1 MSQFEAEK
9 TPQQEP
15 LFNIGAVS
23 RMTEIPEATLRVWE
37 RRYSFPNATRTGGG
51 HRLYSQH
58 EIRRIQWVKR
68 QIDAGVQASL
78 AIQALHRTEQESS
91 QPFFAQEPGLH
102 SLEKST
108 SAEITLAGYHQ
119 RLFEALTAHDT
130 AQTDTLLTE
139 SLGFFPLENILL
151 DVISPTLADIG
162 EAWSEGR
169 INVATEHFA
178 SNALRNHLLAWLR
191 SSPPAYPVSPVVL
204 ACAPG
209 ELHEGSLLI
218 LAVLLRRLRWNVIY
232 LGQSMPLAD
241 LATFMDEVKPSVLV
255 FVAMMEPPARALTE
269 WFHWLPK
276 VAESGTPIVAFGG
289 RAFNEYPHLAELVP
303 GILLGSTLREG
314 VAMLDRLLHKLNPL
328 L

>member
-1 MSQFEAEK
+1 MSQFEAER

-58 EIRRIQWVKR
+58 EVRRIQWVKR
-68 QIDAGVQASL
+68 QIDAGMQASL

-91 QPFFAQEPGLH
+91 QPFSAQDTAPNLDK
-102 SLEKST
+102 LLST
-108 SAEITLAGYHQ
+108 EITLDGYHQ
-119 RLFEALTAHDT
+119 RLLDALITHETGKAD
-130 AQTDTLLTE
+130 ALITE

-162 EAWSEGR
+162 VAWSEGR
-169 INVATEHFA
+169 INIATEHFA
-178 SNALRNHLLAWLR
+178 TNALRNHLLAWLR
-191 SSPPAYPVSPVVL
+191 SSPPAYSVSPIVL

-241 LATFMDEVKPSVLV
+241 LATFVDEVKPSVLV
-255 FVAMMEPPARALTE
+255 FVAMTEPPARALTE
-269 WFHWLPK
+269 WYHWLPK
-276 VAESGTPIVAFGG
+276 VAESETPIVAFGG
-289 RAFNEYPHLAELVP
+289 RAFNEHPRLAQQVP
-303 GILLGSTLREG
+303 GVLLGGTLREG

>member
-37 RRYSFPNATRTGGG
+37 RRYQFPNATRTGGG

-58 EIRRIQWVKR
+58 EVRRIQWVKR
-68 QIDAGVQASL
+68 QIDAGMQASL
-78 AIQALHRTEQESS
+78 AIQALHRAEQESS
-91 QPFFAQEPGLH
+91 QPLATQEPLPPF
-102 SLEKST
+102 ERTT
-108 SAEITLAGYHQ
+108 SAEITLDGYHQ
-119 RLFEALTAHDT
+119 RLLEALITHETALADAT
-130 AQTDTLLTE
+130 LTE

-151 DVISPTLADIG
+151 DVVSPTLADIG
-162 EAWSEGR
+162 EAWSAGR

-218 LAVLLRRLRWNVIY
+218 LAVLLRRLRWNVVY

-241 LATFMDEVKPSVLV
+241 LATFVDEVKPSVLV
-255 FVAMMEPPARALTE
+255 FVAMTEAPARALTE
-269 WFHWLPK
+269 WYHWLPK

-289 RAFNEYPHLAELVP
+289 RAFNQQPRLAEQVP
-303 GILLGSTLREG
+303 GILLGGTLREG